1 LKIGREVKKLRKFE
15 DGKFITY
22 LLQTQ
27 GRIQGIQGGGGGGQV
42 LPPKIG
48 KKYDFFG
55 VKS

>member
-27 GRIQGIQGGGGGGQV
+27 GRIQGIQGGGQV